1 MKIIYSLDRE
11 PPSSSGV
18 DGCGIR
24 LPPPHMTSRSVQYQ
38 ALQLARRL
46 QAVYPRIY
54 GAGKWL
60 YLPPV

>member
-1 MKIIYSLDRE
+1 VLTYAELRD
-11 PPSSSGV
+11 
-18 DGCGIR
+18 
-24 LPPPHMTSRSVQYQ
+24 Q